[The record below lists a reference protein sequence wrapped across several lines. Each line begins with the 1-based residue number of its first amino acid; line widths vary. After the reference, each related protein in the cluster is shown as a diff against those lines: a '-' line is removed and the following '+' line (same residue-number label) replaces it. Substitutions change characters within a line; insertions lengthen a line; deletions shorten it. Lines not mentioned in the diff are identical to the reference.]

1 MGAQSMMDMLFWL
14 AVAAASIIP
23 MLKLLPFFGINKY
36 WSAACIFPV
45 GTIVLLWIMAMK
57 LQELE
62 KR

>member
-1 MGAQSMMDMLFWL
+1 MGGIEWL
-14 AVAAASIIP
+14 INGALRIIP

-36 WSAACIFPV
+36 WAAAAILPI
-45 GTIVLLWIMAMK
+45 GTIGLLWWMSIK

>member
-1 MGAQSMMDMLFWL
+1 MGGLWWL
-14 AVAAASIIP
+14 ILSAVTVIP

-36 WSAACIFPV
+36 WAAACLVPF
-45 GTIVLLWIMAMK
+45 GTIALLWWMGLK

>member
-1 MGAQSMMDMLFWL
+1 MGGIWWIIIGL
-14 AVAAASIIP
+14 VTIIP

-36 WSAACIFPV
+36 WAAAAILPID
-45 GTIVLLWIMAMK
+45 TIGLLWWMSIK